1 MSFDLSKTYIAK
13 DGEEKSYSK
22 ATIANYKSF
31 LNKLAKEGFNTP
43 ELLIEEDQKVLE
55 LIKTLSG
62 DSIPKLRTFL
72 CAVFL
77 ALREYIYID
86 SPNVYY
92 EEFLK
97 LKNQPK

>member
-43 ELLIEEDQKVLE
+43 ELLIEEDEKVLQ

-97 LKNQPK
+97 LKNQSK

>member
-1 MSFDLSKTYIAK
+1 MSFDLSKTYIAR

-43 ELLIEEDQKVLE
+43 ELLIEEDQKVLQ